1 MPSKLNALYIRVS
14 TNKQN
19 TGEQSQ
25 LQALQT
31 YCDNHQLRNIKV
43 YKDVIS
49 GSKISRSGL
58 DQLKKA
64 CFMGKIQRVIVW
76 KLDRLSRNLK
86 DGINLLYE
94 FLEQGIEVVSI
105 QQQIKLDTM
114 SGKIVASVL
123 FALAEA
129 EREQIRSNVK
139 RGIATAKAKGVRL
152 GPPNK
157 TSLQSILGLQE
168 QGKNVSQIAKQ
179 LGITRQTVYNYL
191 AQTPVK

>member
-49 GSKISRSGL
+49 GSKTSRAGL
-58 DQLKKA
+58 DSLKSD
-64 CFMGKIQRVIVW
+64 CFNGRISRVIVW
-76 KLDRLSRNLK
+76 KLDRLSRSLK

-94 FLEQGIEVVSI
+94 FLEQGIEVISI
-105 QQQIKLDTM
+105 QQQIKLDSV
-114 SGKIVASVL
+114 SGRIVASVL

-129 EREQIRSNVK
+129 EREQIRENVK

-152 GPPNK
+152 GRPPK
-157 TSLQSILGLQE
+157 HSLQTIVGLQRE
-168 QGKNVSQIAKQ
+168 GKSISAIAKQ
-179 LGITRQTVYNYL
+179 LGTTRQTIYNYL
-191 AQTPVK
+191 SQMAV